1 MRPVDHSRALVEAYN
16 RRDAVVIR
24 EMLHPDISY
33 VRPGPRAVPDHDAI
47 VRLYEADW
55 GRNDATLDIRS
66 IMEDGDR
73 VLVELTITVPG
84 ADRPME
90 GCAVHRWTDG
100 LLAEYR
106 AYLDPFP
113 H

>member
-1 MRPVDHSRALVEAYN
+1 MRPADRSRALVDAYN
-16 RRDAVVIR
+16 RRDAEAIR
-24 EMLHPDISY
+24 AMLHPAITY

-55 GRNDATLDIRS
+55 DRNDATLEIRS
-66 IMEDGDR
+66 TMEDADR

-84 ADRPME
+84 ADQPIE
-90 GCAVHRWTDG
+90 GCAVHRWADG

-113 H
+113 R

>member
-16 RRDAVVIR
+16 RRDGAAIAA
-24 EMLHPDISY
+24 MLHPAITY
-33 VRPGPRAVPDHDAI
+33 VRPGPRTVPDHDAI

-55 GRNDATLDIRS
+55 ERNDATLEIRS
-66 IMEDGDR
+66 TLADGDR

-84 ADRPME
+84 ADHPME
-90 GCAVHRWTDG
+90 GCAVHRWSDG
-100 LLAEYR
+100 LLLEYR

>member
-1 MRPVDHSRALVEAYN
+1 MRPIDHSRALVDAYN
-16 RRDAVVIR
+16 RRDAEAIR
-24 EMLHPDISY
+24 AMLHPDITY
-33 VRPGPRAVPDHDAI
+33 VRPGPWPVPDHDAI
-47 VRLYEADW
+47 VRLYQADW
-55 GRNDATLDIRS
+55 ARNGARLEIRS
-66 IMEDGDR
+66 TMEDGDR

-90 GCAVHRWTDG
+90 GCAVHRWDDG
-100 LLAEYR
+100 LLSEYR